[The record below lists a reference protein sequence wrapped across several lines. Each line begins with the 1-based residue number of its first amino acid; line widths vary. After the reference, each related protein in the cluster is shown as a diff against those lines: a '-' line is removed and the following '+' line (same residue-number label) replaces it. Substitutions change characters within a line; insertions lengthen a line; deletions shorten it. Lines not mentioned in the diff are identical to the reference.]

1 MKPGPALR
9 DVEPGPER
17 HCAALE
23 PEPQTDAALARRFQP
38 VFVSEPTVEDTVS
51 ILRGIK
57 EKYEAHHGV
66 RITDAALVGSQ
77 AGTTLMVTRYGL
89 NGLKEIEAAKRRL
102 EQNGLLVKGVIFN
115 AVVRK
120 ASTYGEYGYYQ
131 YEYASTNK

>member
-1 MKPGPALR
+1 MIFDTPPIPA
-9 DVEPGPER
+9 V
-17 HCAALE
+17 
-23 PEPQTDAALARRFQP
+23 
-38 VFVSEPTVEDTVS
+38 
-51 ILRGIK
+51 
-57 EKYEAHHGV
+57 
-66 RITDAALVGSQ
+66 TDAALVGSQ

>member
-1 MKPGPALR
+1 
-9 DVEPGPER
+9 
-17 HCAALE
+17 
-23 PEPQTDAALARRFQP
+23 
-38 VFVSEPTVEDTVS
+38 
-51 ILRGIK
+51 
-57 EKYEAHHGV
+57 
-66 RITDAALVGSQ
+66 
-77 AGTTLMVTRYGL
+77 MVTRYGL